1 MEVYWLHGIDI
12 RGYQRHGSWT
22 GGGARVEALQIPC
35 MIQPIF
41 PLLRV
46 KLRDSWDHWD
56 RVPNNNTMCHN
67 TALLLLGQLGQ
78 LGQGS
83 QLLMGS
89 ATWTQ
94 VIWRWG
100 HCSYW

>member
-22 GGGARVEALQIPC
+22 GGGAQIETLQIPC
-35 MIQPIF
+35 MIQLIF

-46 KLRDSWDHWD
+46 K
-56 RVPNNNTMCHN
+56 
-67 TALLLLGQLGQ
+67 AEGQLGQ

-83 QLLMGS
+83 Q
-89 ATWTQ
+89 
-94 VIWRWG
+94 
-100 HCSYW
+100 